1 MKIKLKHE
9 LGTIDIETDV
19 YDDPDKT
26 IVPVVTFEGDK
37 ALKEE
42 FYEAIDNSC
51 GAYGHTFDIEETT
64 NLDLDYACRMME
76 GFEVIESDPIEGIKA
91 NPDFPKAGCVS

>member
-19 YDDPDKT
+19 YDDPDET
-26 IVPVVTFEGDK
+26 VVPRITFEGDK
-37 ALKEE
+37 TLQYL
-42 FYEAIDNSC
+42 FYETADRSY
-51 GAYGHTFDIEETT
+51 GAYGHGFNIKETT

-76 GFEVIESDPIEGIKA
+76 GFEIVESDPIEGIKA